1 MKVLSCNYFG
11 NNETIYFNVKRLA
24 ELETAIGKPI
34 MSMMSTG
41 NLSLFDMIH
50 VYTIGMQHIDNG
62 RRTQDFY
69 EEKIQ
74 ELIDLEEYELTDFIQ
89 TAVKVL
95 LASGVFGKKA
105 YYSAFPNEV
114 TPTVEK
120 KIAEEDAEAESKN

>member
-11 NNETIYFNVKRLA
+11 TNETIYFNVKRLA
-24 ELETAIGKPI
+24 ELETAIKKPI

-41 NLSLFDMIH
+41 NLSLFDMIQ

-69 EEKIQ
+69 EENIQ
-74 ELIDLEEYELTDFIQ
+74 ELIDSEEYEVTDFIQ

-120 KIAEEDAEAESKN
+120 KIADEEAEAETKN

>member
-24 ELETAIGKPI
+24 ELETAINKPI

-41 NLSLFDMIH
+41 NLSLFDMIQ

-62 RRTQDFY
+62 RRTQGFY
-69 EEKIQ
+69 EENIQ
-74 ELIDLEEYELTDFIQ
+74 ELIDSEEYELTDFIQ

-120 KIAEEDAEAESKN
+120 KIAEEEAEAETKN

>member
-24 ELETAIGKPI
+24 ELETAINKPI

-41 NLSLFDMIH
+41 NLSLFDMIQ

-62 RRTQDFY
+62 RRTQGFY
-69 EEKIQ
+69 EENIQ
-74 ELIDLEEYELTDFIQ
+74 ELIDSEEYELTDFIQ

-95 LASGVFGKKA
+95 LASGVFGKKT

-120 KIAEEDAEAESKN
+120 KIAEEEEETKN

>member
-11 NNETIYFNVKRLA
+11 TNETIYFNVKRLA
-24 ELETAIGKPI
+24 ELETAVNKPI
-34 MSMMSTG
+34 MGMLATG
-41 NLSLFDMIH
+41 NLSLFDMIQ
-50 VYTIGMQHIDNG
+50 VYTIGMQHINNG

-74 ELIDLEEYELTDFIQ
+74 ELIDSDEYELTDFVE

-95 LASGVFGKKA
+95 IASGVFGKKA
-105 YYSAFPNEV
+105 YYNLFPNEV

-120 KIAEEDAEAESKN
+120 KIAEEEAEAETKN

>member
-1 MKVLSCNYFG
+1 MKVLSCNFFG

-24 ELETAIGKPI
+24 ELETAINKPI

-41 NLSLFDMIH
+41 NLSLFDMIQ

-62 RRTQDFY
+62 RRTQGFY
-69 EEKIQ
+69 EENIQ
-74 ELIDLEEYELTDFIQ
+74 ELIDSEEYELTDFIQ

-120 KIAEEDAEAESKN
+120 KIAEEEEETKN

>member
-1 MKVLSCNYFG
+1 MKALSCNYFG
-11 NNETIYFNVKRLA
+11 TNETIYFNVKRLA
-24 ELETAIGKPI
+24 ELETAINKPI

-41 NLSLFDMIH
+41 NLSLFDMIQ

-74 ELIDLEEYELTDFIQ
+74 ELIDSEEYELTDFIQ

-120 KIAEEDAEAESKN
+120 KIADEEEETKN

>member
-11 NNETIYFNVKRLA
+11 TNETIYFNVKRLA
-24 ELETAIGKPI
+24 ELETAINKPI

-41 NLSLFDMIH
+41 NLSLFDMIQ
-50 VYTIGMQHIDNG
+50 VYTIGMQHIDSG
-62 RRTQDFY
+62 RRMQDFY

-74 ELIDLEEYELTDFIQ
+74 ELIDSEEYELTDFIQ

-120 KIAEEDAEAESKN
+120 KIAEEEAEAEAKN

>member
-24 ELETAIGKPI
+24 MLETEIGKPI
-34 MSMMSTG
+34 MSMMATG

-74 ELIDLEEYELTDFIQ
+74 ELIDSEEYELTDFIQ

-120 KIAEEDAEAESKN
+120 KIAEEEEETKN

>member
-11 NNETIYFNVKRLA
+11 TNETIYFNVKRLA
-24 ELETAIGKPI
+24 ELETAIKKPI

-41 NLSLFDMIH
+41 NLSLFDMIQ

-74 ELIDLEEYELTDFIQ
+74 ELIDSEEYEVTDFIQ

-120 KIAEEDAEAESKN
+120 KIADEEAETETKN

>member
-24 ELETAIGKPI
+24 ELETAINKPI

-41 NLSLFDMIH
+41 NLSLFDMIQ

-62 RRTQDFY
+62 RRTQGFY
-69 EEKIQ
+69 EENIQ
-74 ELIDLEEYELTDFIQ
+74 ELIDSEEYEVTDFIQ

-120 KIAEEDAEAESKN
+120 KIADEEAEAETKN

>member
-11 NNETIYFNVKRLA
+11 TNETIYFNVKRLA
-24 ELETAIGKPI
+24 ELETVIKKPI

-41 NLSLFDMIH
+41 NLSLFDMIQ

-69 EEKIQ
+69 EENIQ
-74 ELIDLEEYELTDFIQ
+74 ELIDSEEYEVTDFIQ

-120 KIAEEDAEAESKN
+120 KIADEEAEDETKN

>member
-11 NNETIYFNVKRLA
+11 TNETIYFNVKRLA
-24 ELETAIGKPI
+24 ELETAIKKPI

-41 NLSLFDMIH
+41 NLSLFDMIQ

-74 ELIDLEEYELTDFIQ
+74 ELIDSEEYEVTDFIQ

-120 KIAEEDAEAESKN
+120 KIAEEEAETETKN

>member
-11 NNETIYFNVKRLA
+11 TNETIYFNVKRLA
-24 ELETAIGKPI
+24 ELETAVNKPI
-34 MSMMSTG
+34 MGMLATG
-41 NLSLFDMIH
+41 NLSLFDMIQ
-50 VYTIGMQHIDNG
+50 VYTIGMQHINNG

-74 ELIDLEEYELTDFIQ
+74 ELIDSDEYELNDFVE

-95 LASGVFGKKA
+95 IASGVFGKKV
-105 YYSAFPNEV
+105 YYSMFPNEV

-120 KIAEEDAEAESKN
+120 KIAEEEEETKN

>member
-1 MKVLSCNYFG
+1 
-11 NNETIYFNVKRLA
+11 
-24 ELETAIGKPI
+24 
-34 MSMMSTG
+34 
-41 NLSLFDMIH
+41 MIQ

-62 RRTQDFY
+62 RRTQGFY
-69 EEKIQ
+69 EENIQ
-74 ELIDLEEYELTDFIQ
+74 ELIDSEEYELTDFIQ

-120 KIAEEDAEAESKN
+120 KIAEEEEETKN

>member
-24 ELETAIGKPI
+24 MLETEIGKPI
-34 MSMMSTG
+34 MSMMATG

-74 ELIDLEEYELTDFIQ
+74 ELIDSEEY
-89 TAVKVL
+89 
-95 LASGVFGKKA
+95 
-105 YYSAFPNEV
+105 EV

-120 KIAEEDAEAESKN
+120 KIAEEEEETKN

>member
-24 ELETAIGKPI
+24 MLETEIGKPI
-34 MSMMSTG
+34 MSMMATG

-74 ELIDLEEYELTDFIQ
+74 ELIDSEEYEVTDFIQ
-89 TAVKVL
+89 TAVKAL

-120 KIAEEDAEAESKN
+120 KIAEEEEETKN

>member
-11 NNETIYFNVKRLA
+11 TNETIYFNVKRLA
-24 ELETAIGKPI
+24 ELETAINKPI

-41 NLSLFDMIH
+41 NLSLFDMIQ

-74 ELIDLEEYELTDFIQ
+74 ELIDSEEYELTDFIQ

-114 TPTVEK
+114 TPTVDK
-120 KIAEEDAEAESKN
+120 KIAEEEEETKN

>member
-11 NNETIYFNVKRLA
+11 TNETIYFNVKRLA
-24 ELETAIGKPI
+24 ELETAINKPI

-50 VYTIGMQHIDNG
+50 VYTIGMQHIDSG

-74 ELIDLEEYELTDFIQ
+74 ELIDSEEYELTDFIQ
-89 TAVKVL
+89 MAVKVL

-120 KIAEEDAEAESKN
+120 KIAEEEEETKN

>member
-24 ELETAIGKPI
+24 ELETAINKPI

-41 NLSLFDMIH
+41 NLSLFDMIQ

-62 RRTQDFY
+62 RRTQGFY
-69 EEKIQ
+69 EENIQ
-74 ELIDLEEYELTDFIQ
+74 ELIDSEEYELTDFIQ

-120 KIAEEDAEAESKN
+120 KIAEEEEETKN

>member
-24 ELETAIGKPI
+24 ELETAINKPI
-34 MSMMSTG
+34 MSMMATG
-41 NLSLFDMIH
+41 NLSLFDMIQ

-74 ELIDLEEYELTDFIQ
+74 ELLDSEEYELTDFIQ

-120 KIAEEDAEAESKN
+120 KIAEEEEETKN

>member
-11 NNETIYFNVKRLA
+11 TNETIYFNVKRLA
-24 ELETAIGKPI
+24 ELETAISKPI

-74 ELIDLEEYELTDFIQ
+74 ELIDSEEYELTDFIQ

-120 KIAEEDAEAESKN
+120 KIAEEEEETKN

>member
-11 NNETIYFNVKRLA
+11 ANETIYFNVKRLA
-24 ELETAIGKPI
+24 ELEVAIGKPI

-41 NLSLFDMIH
+41 NLSLFDMIQ

-74 ELIDLEEYELTDFIQ
+74 ELIDSEEYEVTDFIQ
-89 TAVKVL
+89 TAVKAL

-120 KIAEEDAEAESKN
+120 KIAEEEAEAESKN

>member
-24 ELETAIGKPI
+24 MLETEIGKPI

-41 NLSLFDMIH
+41 NLSLFDMIQ

-74 ELIDLEEYELTDFIQ
+74 ELIDSEEHELTDFIQ
-89 TAVKVL
+89 MAVKVL

-120 KIAEEDAEAESKN
+120 KIAEEEEETKN

>member
-1 MKVLSCNYFG
+1 MKALSCNYFG
-11 NNETIYFNVKRLA
+11 TNETIYFNVKRLA
-24 ELETAIGKPI
+24 ELETVIKKPI

-41 NLSLFDMIH
+41 NLSLFDMIQ

-62 RRTQDFY
+62 RRTQYFY

-74 ELIDLEEYELTDFIQ
+74 ELIDSEEYEVTDFIQ

-120 KIAEEDAEAESKN
+120 KIADEEAEAETKN

>member
-1 MKVLSCNYFG
+1 MKALSCNYFG
-11 NNETIYFNVKRLA
+11 TNETIYFNVKRLA
-24 ELETAIGKPI
+24 ELETAINKPI

-41 NLSLFDMIH
+41 NLSLFDMIQ

-74 ELIDLEEYELTDFIQ
+74 ELIDSEEYELTDFIQ

-120 KIAEEDAEAESKN
+120 KIAEEEEETKN

>member
-24 ELETAIGKPI
+24 ELETAINKPI

-41 NLSLFDMIH
+41 NLSLFDMIQ

-62 RRTQDFY
+62 RRTQGFY
-69 EEKIQ
+69 EENIQ
-74 ELIDLEEYELTDFIQ
+74 ELIDSEEYELTDFIQ

-105 YYSAFPNEV
+105 YYNAFPNEV

-120 KIAEEDAEAESKN
+120 KIAEEEEETKN

>member
-11 NNETIYFNVKRLA
+11 TNETIYFNVKRLA
-24 ELETAIGKPI
+24 ELETAINKPI

-41 NLSLFDMIH
+41 NLSLFDMIQ

-62 RRTQDFY
+62 RRTQGFY
-69 EEKIQ
+69 EENIQ
-74 ELIDLEEYELTDFIQ
+74 ELIDSEEYELTDFIQ

-120 KIAEEDAEAESKN
+120 KIAEEEEETKN

>member
-11 NNETIYFNVKRLA
+11 TNETIYFNVKRLA
-24 ELETAIGKPI
+24 ELETAIKKPI

-41 NLSLFDMIH
+41 NLSLFDMIQ
-50 VYTIGMQHIDNG
+50 VYTIGMQHIDKG

-69 EEKIQ
+69 EENIQ
-74 ELIDLEEYELTDFIQ
+74 ELIDSEEYEVTDFIQ
-89 TAVKVL
+89 TAVKAL

-120 KIAEEDAEAESKN
+120 KIAEEEAEAEIKN

>member
-11 NNETIYFNVKRLA
+11 TNETIYFNVKRLA
-24 ELETAIGKPI
+24 ELETAINKPI

-41 NLSLFDMIH
+41 NLSLFDMIQI
-50 VYTIGMQHIDNG
+50 YTIGMQHIDNG

-69 EEKIQ
+69 EEEIQ
-74 ELIDLEEYELTDFIQ
+74 ELIDSDEYELNDFIQ

-105 YYSAFPNEV
+105 YYGAFPNEV

-120 KIAEEDAEAESKN
+120 KIAEEEEETKN

>member
-11 NNETIYFNVKRLA
+11 TNETIYFNVKRLA
-24 ELETAIGKPI
+24 ELETAVNKPI
-34 MSMMSTG
+34 MGMLATG
-41 NLSLFDMIH
+41 NLSLFDMIQ
-50 VYTIGMQHIDNG
+50 VYTIGMQHINNG

-74 ELIDLEEYELTDFIQ
+74 ELIDSDEYELTDFVE

-95 LASGVFGKKA
+95 IASGVFGKKA
-105 YYSAFPNEV
+105 YYNLFPNEV

-120 KIAEEDAEAESKN
+120 KIAEEEAEVEAKN

>member
-11 NNETIYFNVKRLA
+11 TNETIYFNVKRLA
-24 ELETAIGKPI
+24 ELETAIKKPI

-41 NLSLFDMIH
+41 NLSLFDMIQ

-74 ELIDLEEYELTDFIQ
+74 ELIDSEEYEVTDFIQ

-120 KIAEEDAEAESKN
+120 KIAEEEAETKN

>member
-11 NNETIYFNVKRLA
+11 TNETIYFIVKRLA
-24 ELETAIGKPI
+24 ELETAVNKPI
-34 MSMMSTG
+34 MGMLATG
-41 NLSLFDMIH
+41 NLSLFDMIQ
-50 VYTIGMQHIDNG
+50 VYTIGMQHINNG

-74 ELIDLEEYELTDFIQ
+74 ELIDSDEYELTDFVE

-95 LASGVFGKKA
+95 IASGVFGKKA
-105 YYSAFPNEV
+105 YYNLFPNEV

-120 KIAEEDAEAESKN
+120 KIAEEEAEVEAKN

>member
-24 ELETAIGKPI
+24 ELETAINKPI

-50 VYTIGMQHIDNG
+50 VYAIGMQHIDNG

-69 EEKIQ
+69 EEEIQ
-74 ELIDLEEYELTDFIQ
+74 ELIDSEEYELTDFIQ

-120 KIAEEDAEAESKN
+120 KISEEEEETKN

>member
-11 NNETIYFNVKRLA
+11 TNETIYFNVKRLA
-24 ELETAIGKPI
+24 ELETVIKKPI

-41 NLSLFDMIH
+41 NLSLFDMIQ

-69 EEKIQ
+69 EENIQ
-74 ELIDLEEYELTDFIQ
+74 ELIDSEEYEVTDFIQ

-120 KIAEEDAEAESKN
+120 KIADEEAEAETKN

>member
-11 NNETIYFNVKRLA
+11 TNETIYFNVKRLA
-24 ELETAIGKPI
+24 ELETAIKKPI

-41 NLSLFDMIH
+41 NLSLFDMIQ

-74 ELIDLEEYELTDFIQ
+74 ELIDSEEYEVTDFIQ

-120 KIAEEDAEAESKN
+120 KIAEEEAEAETKN

>member
-1 MKVLSCNYFG
+1 MKVLSCNYF
-11 NNETIYFNVKRLA
+11 NENETIYFNVKRLA
-24 ELETAIGKPI
+24 MLETEIGKPI
-34 MSMMSTG
+34 MSMMATG

-74 ELIDLEEYELTDFIQ
+74 ELIDSEEYELTDFIQ

-120 KIAEEDAEAESKN
+120 KIAEEEEETKN

>member
-1 MKVLSCNYFG
+1 MKALSCNYFG

-24 ELETAIGKPI
+24 ELETAINKPI

-41 NLSLFDMIH
+41 NLSLFDMIQ

-62 RRTQDFY
+62 RRTQGFY
-69 EEKIQ
+69 EENIQ
-74 ELIDLEEYELTDFIQ
+74 ELIDSEEYELTDFIQ

-120 KIAEEDAEAESKN
+120 KIAEEEAEAETKN

>member
-11 NNETIYFNVKRLA
+11 TNETIYFNVKRLA
-24 ELETAIGKPI
+24 ELETAIKKPI

-41 NLSLFDMIH
+41 NLSLFDMIQ

-69 EEKIQ
+69 EENIQ
-74 ELIDLEEYELTDFIQ
+74 ELIDSEEYEVTDFIQ

-114 TPTVEK
+114 TPTVEN
-120 KIAEEDAEAESKN
+120 KIAEEEAEAETKN